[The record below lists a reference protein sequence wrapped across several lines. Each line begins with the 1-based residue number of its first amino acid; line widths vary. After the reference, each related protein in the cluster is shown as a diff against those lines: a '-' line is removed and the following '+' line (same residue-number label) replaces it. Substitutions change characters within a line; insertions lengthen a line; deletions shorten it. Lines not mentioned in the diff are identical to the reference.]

1 MPKALSGQ
9 EGPCCKGVNSC
20 SFLLQDSRLNYIEQ
34 HAERI
39 GLDSD
44 KLESLRVSASKASP
58 MGDTLDLCARY
69 ADSKTLEEMV
79 RSKLRLTQPQSSKL
93 IVQSHSLSLSKT
105 CC

>member
-1 MPKALSGQ
+1 MAKAIDL
-9 EGPCCKGVNSC
+9 CCVG
-20 SFLLQDSRLNYIEQ
+20 LQDSRLNYVEQ

-79 RSKLRLTQPQSSKL
+79 SSL
-93 IVQSHSLSLSKT
+93 GL
-105 CC
+105 

>member
-1 MPKALSGQ
+1 M
-9 EGPCCKGVNSC
+9 
-20 SFLLQDSRLNYIEQ
+20 
-34 HAERI
+34 

-79 RSKLRLTQPQSSKL
+79 QRQGLN
-93 IVQSHSLSLSKT
+93 LSCFQCLQALSPN
-105 CC
+105 

>member
-1 MPKALSGQ
+1 M
-9 EGPCCKGVNSC
+9 
-20 SFLLQDSRLNYIEQ
+20 
-34 HAERI
+34 

-79 RSKLRLTQPQSSKL
+79 CFS
-93 IVQSHSLSLSKT
+93 T
-105 CC
+105 C

>member
-1 MPKALSGQ
+1 MM
-9 EGPCCKGVNSC
+9 
-20 SFLLQDSRLNYIEQ
+20 QDSRLNYVEQ

-39 GLDSD
+39 GLDSE

-79 RSKLRLTQPQSSKL
+79 RPQYCTPWRETGMHVAVPAAL
-93 IVQSHSLSLSKT
+93 MLSLQQALLRACLPASEA
-105 CC
+105 

>member
-1 MPKALSGQ
+1 MHSEQITTHGQRGWRDHSYEVVVALEASNLVCMKAKLA
-9 EGPCCKGVNSC
+9 VNAAGARVVW
-20 SFLLQDSRLNYIEQ
+20 LQDSRLNYVEQ
-34 HAERI
+34 HAERM

-79 RSKLRLTQPQSSKL
+79 
-93 IVQSHSLSLSKT
+93 
-105 CC
+105 